1 MLVPKKAECFIVL
14 QCVHRQ
20 DLNGYSCTVVLA
32 ADRRCQQSEP
42 SAGFFVRQFGAKT
55 GTRNGDSYFMERTIF
70 RVPIALADFLT
81 EITAGSDS
89 GSSSRFSRLRD
100 DQLRSLPPRLAIRGD
115 RQRVLQRRQPP
126 LL

>member
-14 QCVHRQ
+14 PCVHRQ

-32 ADRRCQQSEP
+32 ADRRCQQSES

-70 RVPIALADFLT
+70 RVPIAL
-81 EITAGSDS
+81 SDS
-89 GSSSRFSRLRD
+89 SLRLR
-100 DQLRSLPPRLAIRGD
+100 LTLILLLVFRGFVMTD
-115 RQRVLQRRQPP
+115 RAACRRA
-126 LL
+126 